1 LGRTETPHWKFN
13 KVAGIREKKNKVAA
27 KIGEIKRSR
36 FVYKPNFWSWG
47 KVWRFL
53 LAPAHAHSLGT
64 ELQLQSM
71 ASINLSR
78 AAVVALLFGRISHA
92 YFLFLSFQS
101 IHRNNMNSEFFCSC
115 EF

>member
-1 LGRTETPHWKFN
+1 MNIGTNRDAALEIQQSSWYSR
-13 KVAGIREKKNKVAA
+13 KKNKVAG

-92 YFLFLSFQS
+92 
-101 IHRNNMNSEFFCSC
+101 
-115 EF
+115 